1 MKEKT
6 KNYINRELSWLE
18 FNQRVLDL
26 AQLEEVPLLERVK
39 FLAITG
45 SNLDEFFKVRVGG
58 LQLASNNGS
67 DQIDISGMSIDQ
79 QLEAITRRVKKM
91 YSTQSSIF
99 LDDLVPALAKER
111 IRRVNPNEVSEAR
124 RKVLEEV
131 FDSEIAPVVAPIAI
145 ERGQAFPLLAGAR
158 LAGCVRLKAPKSKL
172 GETNDEK
179 NDERF
184 AIIPIGNKLRRFV
197 TVPDETGYTYVLIE
211 DVIGMFLRKLFPE
224 QEILE
229 WNAFRMTRNADIA
242 LDEDAMRDLLTE
254 MTEVLMQR
262 KVSEVIRL
270 EVGST
275 ISKPMLEFLQSETA
289 IGSELV
295 YKVDGPLDLSS
306 LFELASLSGFRHL
319 KDKPWPPQS
328 SPDFS
333 SDSNIFEIIA
343 EADRVLVHPYQ
354 KYEPVL
360 SFLRAAATD
369 PKVIAIKQTLYRTSR
384 ESEVIKALSQA
395 AANGKQVSVIVEL
408 KARFDEERNIIGARQ
423 LEQAGVDVIYGV
435 EGLKTHAKVC
445 IVVRREPR
453 GIQRYVHFGTGNYNE
468 STANLYS
475 DISYFTNDEQ
485 LGLDSVLFFNAVTGL
500 SVPQPMQKLSAAPID
515 LRESLL
521 ELINAEIETAKQGGT
536 CEITAK
542 LNSLVDQEIIDRL
555 YKASKAGVKIRLN
568 VRGICCLRP
577 GVKGLSENIE
587 VISIVDRLLEHSRI
601 FHFSRG
607 GDDVVLIS
615 SADWMGRNL
624 NRRAEL
630 LVPVGDQNCKRHLL
644 KVLRSYF
651 KDNVRAIQLHADGT
665 YKPVARKKKKQKEF
679 RVQEHL
685 YQEACDIYAA
695 FANPKAT
702 VFKAIRG
709 ESA

>member
-1 MKEKT
+1 MKEKS

-26 AQLEEVPLLERVK
+26 AELEEIPLLERVK

-58 LQLASNNGS
+58 LRLASNNGS
-67 DQIDISGMSIDQ
+67 DQIDISGMSIDE
-79 QLEAITRRVKKM
+79 QLDSITRRVKKM
-91 YSTQSSIF
+91 YSSQSSIF
-99 LDDLVPALAKER
+99 LDDLVPALAKEQ
-111 IRRVNPNEVSEAR
+111 IRRINPNEVSEAR
-124 RKVLEEV
+124 RAVLEEV

-158 LAGCVRLKAPKSKL
+158 LAGCVRLKTTENRL
-172 GETNDEK
+172 GESNDE

-184 AIIPIGNKLRRFV
+184 AIIPIGNKMRRLV
-197 TVPDETGYTYVLIE
+197 TVPDDSGYTYVLVE
-211 DVIGMFLRKLFPE
+211 DVIGMFLRKLFPD

-229 WNAFRMTRNADIA
+229 WNVFRMTRNADIA
-242 LDEDAMRDLLTE
+242 LDEDAMHDLLTE

-275 ISKPMLEFLQSETA
+275 ISDSMLEFLQSETNT
-289 IGSELV
+289 GRELI
-295 YKVDGPLDLSS
+295 YKVDGPLDMSS

-319 KDKPWPPQS
+319 KDKPWPPQA
-328 SPDFS
+328 SPDFAAGQ
-333 SDSNIFEIIA
+333 NIFDTIA
-343 EADRVLVHPYQ
+343 EADRILIHPYQ

-360 SFLRAAATD
+360 DFLRAAATD
-369 PKVIAIKQTLYRTSR
+369 PNVIAIKQTLYRTSR
-384 ESEVIKALSQA
+384 KSEVIKALSQA

-468 STANLYS
+468 STASLYS
-475 DISYFTNDEQ
+475 DVSYFTNDEQ

-500 SVPQPMQKLSAAPID
+500 SVPQPMQKMSAAPID

-521 ELINAEIETAKQGGT
+521 ELIDAEIEAAKQGVS
-536 CEITAK
+536 CEIAAK
-542 LNSLVDQEIIDRL
+542 LNSLVDQAVIDRL

-607 GDDVVLIS
+607 GDDLVLIS

-630 LVPVGDQNCKRHLL
+630 LVPIGDPNCKRHLL

-665 YKPVARKKKKQKEF
+665 YKPIRRKKKKQKEY
-679 RVQEHL
+679 RVQEQL
-685 YQEACDIYAA
+685 YQEACDMYAA